1 MNNVVLIGRVT
12 RDVELKFIP
21 STGMAIASFNLA
33 VDKGLYG
40 EKKQQAISQGRPTA
54 DFLNIKVFGKSAEN
68 CANFLSKGSQVAIQ
82 GRVTTNNY
90 KDQEGKMHYNTEIT
104 ADRVEFLGSKKETS
118 NAPSGNNFADFPD
131 EDVFTPVDDDSD
143 IPFW

>member
-1 MNNVVLIGRVT
+1 MNHVVLIGRVS
-12 RDVELKFIP
+12 RDIELKFVP

-104 ADRVEFLGSKKETS
+104 ADRVEFLGSKADGQAK
-118 NAPSGNNFADFPD
+118 PSGNNFADFPD
-131 EDVFTPVDDDSD
+131 EDVFEPVEDDDS
-143 IPFW
+143 IPF

>member
-104 ADRVEFLGSKKETS
+104 ADRVEFIKRKKETS

-143 IPFW
+143 IPF